1 MTFYWE
7 VKKTAMD
14 AALCEENTQQT
25 RIFDDAQDDSSDS
38 DLEDVPRMHVIPL
51 EHILQGSY
59 KDRSASKLYPWQT
72 TVRAL
77 KNLEFQLVLQN
88 HHHHYQLYFSRY
100 KIKYKYSSLPFRHL
114 GPCLLGKWVWK
125 VTCQVGQSTCPERLC
140 ITAFSRRRQN
150 PDRITDGITDRTTD
164 RTTDQTMDRIADRT
178 MDRIKEK
185 ISKFQIQYWK
195 FETDFAE

>member
-25 RIFDDAQDDSSDS
+25 RTFDDAQDDSSDS

-88 HHHHYQLYFSRY
+88 HHHHYQLYFSWY

-114 GPCLLGKWVWK
+114 GPCRSGKWVWK

-140 ITAFSRRRQN
+140 ITAFFKN
-150 PDRITDGITDRTTD
+150 PDS
-164 RTTDQTMDRIADRT
+164 QC
-178 MDRIKEK
+178 
-185 ISKFQIQYWK
+185 
-195 FETDFAE
+195 